1 MKLQWAPDGT
11 PRVSTPEILA
21 ETTPGQKD
29 EDRLKRMSQ
38 FNRDELSY
46 QVNSGAQIIR
56 DGFEKWATNHMKGNT
71 QPGVANEY
79 YPSEGASFY
88 NELVAMVSDKL
99 PFIHSDIQ
107 LSRKE
112 PNEVGFNTDFQ
123 IHSEGATGRIWVQN
137 LTRKQAVRASH
148 MSSPG

>member
-1 MKLQWAPDGT
+1 M
-11 PRVSTPEILA
+11 STPEILA

-38 FNRDELSY
+38 FNHDELSY

-56 DGFEKWATNHMKGNT
+56 DGFEKWATYHMKGKN
-71 QPGVANEY
+71 QSGVADEY

-88 NELVAMVSDKL
+88 DELVKMVSADL
-99 PFIHSDIQ
+99 PFVHSDIQ
-107 LSRKE
+107 LSGKQ
-112 PNEVGFNTDFQ
+112 PNEVGFKTDFQ
-123 IHSEGATGRIWVQN
+123 IHPEGATGRIWVQN
-137 LTRKQAVRASH
+137 LTRKQAVRPSY